1 MTCTIDHGIVNTIP
15 AFLCRGCNPS
25 EYPAWLPVRRSGS
38 VAAETDFRSRHP
50 LTEEDKEK
58 IAKLRAINEAA
69 AKARSYERIE
79 ALRVKA
85 VAKVSAQKAAADP
98 SPDLDGSK
106 PVVMKRPGIVNTL
119 MDMMRRKEGATRAEM
134 RAELV
139 RLHPDRNPAGMYS
152 TIQRQSRELSTGKRE
167 DPKRGTVYYVVVEE

>member
-1 MTCTIDHGIVNTIP
+1 MTCTIDHAIPGTFP
-15 AFLCRGCNPS
+15 AFLCRRCNQFSAWTPIRQSDTSISS
-25 EYPAWLPVRRSGS
+25 EN
-38 VAAETDFRSRHP
+38 DFRARHP
-50 LTEEDKEK
+50 LSEKDKEVRER
-58 IAKLRAINEAA
+58 LQAIEQAV

-79 ALRVKA
+79 ALRAKA
-85 VAKVSAQKAAADP
+85 VAKVDVQKATASDP
-98 SPDLDGSK
+98 SSDLDGSK
-106 PVVMKRPGIVNTL
+106 PVVLKRPGIVNTL